1 MFDLEKSIKKWLK
14 TFSKYRAFSHGSIR
28 EMELHLRDHI
38 EDLTAKGLNE
48 KDAFNKAVTEFGQ
61 INSMAKEEFSNQIP
75 KSTIISILN
84 TAMIRNYFKIATRN
98 FWKNKFY
105 ATVNIMGLTIG
116 LSIVF
121 LISLF
126 VTDELSFDQFHAK
139 QAQLYRVVENQYYDG
154 QPVFPVAVTPTV
166 LAPSLKAEY
175 PEIEN
180 TTRLFFD
187 NAIFESGESKIVE
200 KSGILADKSI
210 FEMLT
215 LPLVDGSIEAFKEN
229 LNAVI
234 IDEELAAKYFPE
246 SSPISKTISLDDEE
260 YVVIGVM
267 QNVPNNS
274 HLDIRYIRNFEK
286 YLAQDPDR
294 ANSWGSNWLYT
305 YVELT
310 PDTDLNSINEKIIGQ
325 IKANNEGSVT
335 DIYLQPMSDIYLGS
349 VDFVVEVSQKG
360 EMIYVRIFTVVALFI
375 LLISCINFMNMSTA
389 QSAKRAKEVGLRKTV
404 GGTRKQLVFQFLTE
418 SVLLSFIAVIFSAA
432 IVAVVLPYFN
442 QLANKQFELSLLINP
457 VAGVSWGI
465 GIIAIALLTGLIAG
479 SYPAIFLSSL
489 SPVSSL
495 KPDVVTGK
503 QGSGLRKVL
512 VVLQF
517 VISVVLIIGTVV
529 IYKQLQFIQNTD
541 LGYNKENIIYLN
553 VPQDQSELFANEL
566 RVKTGIMGVG
576 RGSNHPAY
584 IMSSTSGI
592 GWPGK
597 NPEETILIH
606 ITGVDENYMSTM
618 EMKMIDGRQF
628 EHADS
633 AVVIINEKAREIMG
647 LDNPIG
653 QVIERGEKY
662 TIVGVVGDF
671 NFKSVHVPI
680 EPLMIFKTTEL
691 RRVFIRYNAANS
703 DQIVASIGEV
713 WSNLVPDREFD
724 YYFLED
730 DFKNLYEAE
739 QRTSQLSAYFA
750 GLAIFISCLGL
761 FGLVSYA
768 TEQRTKEVGIRK
780 VLGAS
785 INDLFML
792 LTGDFTRLVIIS
804 LFISIPIGWYLM
816 DKWLEGFA
824 YHIELSIW
832 VFVFSGA
839 VALAIALIT
848 VSYQSIRA
856 SIDNPVHALRSE

>member
-1 MFDLEKSIKKWLK
+1 
-14 TFSKYRAFSHGSIR
+14 
-28 EMELHLRDHI
+28 
-38 EDLTAKGLNE
+38 
-48 KDAFNKAVTEFGQ
+48 
-61 INSMAKEEFSNQIP
+61 
-75 KSTIISILN
+75 
-84 TAMIRNYFKIATRN
+84 
-98 FWKNKFY
+98 
-105 ATVNIMGLTIG
+105 
-116 LSIVF
+116 
-121 LISLF
+121 
-126 VTDELSFDQFHAK
+126 
-139 QAQLYRVVENQYYDG
+139 
-154 QPVFPVAVTPTV
+154 
-166 LAPSLKAEY
+166 
-175 PEIEN
+175 
-180 TTRLFFD
+180 
-187 NAIFESGESKIVE
+187 
-200 KSGILADKSI
+200 
-210 FEMLT
+210 
-215 LPLVDGSIEAFKEN
+215 
-229 LNAVI
+229 
-234 IDEELAAKYFPE
+234 
-246 SSPISKTISLDDEE
+246 
-260 YVVIGVM
+260 
-267 QNVPNNS
+267 
-274 HLDIRYIRNFEK
+274 
-286 YLAQDPDR
+286 
-294 ANSWGSNWLYT
+294 
-305 YVELT
+305 
-310 PDTDLNSINEKIIGQ
+310 
-325 IKANNEGSVT
+325 
-335 DIYLQPMSDIYLGS
+335 
-349 VDFVVEVSQKG
+349 
-360 EMIYVRIFTVVALFI
+360 
-375 LLISCINFMNMSTA
+375 
-389 QSAKRAKEVGLRKTV
+389 
-404 GGTRKQLVFQFLTE
+404 
-418 SVLLSFIAVIFSAA
+418 
-432 IVAVVLPYFN
+432 
-442 QLANKQFELSLLINP
+442 
-457 VAGVSWGI
+457 
-465 GIIAIALLTGLIAG
+465 
-479 SYPAIFLSSL
+479 
-489 SPVSSL
+489 
-495 KPDVVTGK
+495 
-503 QGSGLRKVL
+503 
-512 VVLQF
+512 
-517 VISVVLIIGTVV
+517 
-529 IYKQLQFIQNTD
+529 
-541 LGYNKENIIYLN
+541 
-553 VPQDQSELFANEL
+553 
-566 RVKTGIMGVG
+566 
-576 RGSNHPAY
+576 
-584 IMSSTSGI
+584 
-592 GWPGK
+592 
-597 NPEETILIH
+597 
-606 ITGVDENYMSTM
+606 
-618 EMKMIDGRQF
+618 MIDGRQF